1 MPSSRPTSAAWLAP
15 LVFIALYIA
24 LDRLWGVP
32 IWVAVAY
39 LVLSAI
45 SFGQYAADKRAAQQN
60 RWRIP
65 ESTLQLVSLLGG
77 WPGSIAAQQVLRH
90 KTRKTSFLVTFWGM
104 VVLNVVVFVGA
115 VAVLRGNV
123 LETFGL

>member
-1 MPSSRPTSAAWLAP
+1 MPSPRPTSAVWLAP
-15 LVFIALYIA
+15 LGFIGLYIA
-24 LDRLWGVP
+24 LDRVWGIP
-32 IWVAVAY
+32 LWVAGGY
-39 LVLSAI
+39 IVLSAI
-45 SFGQYAADKRAAQQN
+45 SFGQYAVDKRAARQN

-65 ESTLQLVSLLGG
+65 ESTLQVTSLLGG

-90 KTRKTSFLVTFWGM
+90 KTLKRSFLTTFWAT

-123 LETFGL
+123 IETLGL